1 MHLASWSL
9 KLSGTWV
16 LGCLF
21 ALILLTEL
29 DEDQFYLA
37 HLWTA
42 FQSCLIRETVTKI
55 FVENRFYIVRPMGFE
70 KASFQ
75 LWNMN
80 INFRSKNSN
89 SQICFIKV

>member
-42 FQSCLIRETVTKI
+42 FQSCL
-55 FVENRFYIVRPMGFE
+55 
-70 KASFQ
+70 
-75 LWNMN
+75 L
-80 INFRSKNSN
+80 KNSTKALPIFHSPAGLVLIRMN
-89 SQICFIKV
+89 LV